1 MTENSERAAKV
12 RISDKRRRFEEP
24 AESTGAPTTEGTP
37 DETEARADHPSGNAQ
52 AETEARADHPSGSAQ
67 AETEARADHPSG
79 SAQAETEARAD
90 HPSVSAQAETEA
102 RADHPSGSQP
112 SRLGEHDYLDD
123 LRRLQAEFDNYRKR
137 MMREQTEIAS
147 RAGARVLER
156 LLPVLDNFERALSH
170 TEDDGMMLV
179 HKELISVLESEG
191 LRAIESLGAPF
202 DPNLH
207 EAVESH
213 EEEGVSEPTVVKVY
227 RTGYEFKGKV
237 LRAAMVVVARPVE
250 PKKDNTEDKTADSEG
265 S

>member
-12 RISDKRRRFEEP
+12 RISDKRRLFEET
-24 AESTGAPTTEGTP
+24 AESTGAPTTEGAP
-37 DETEARADHPSGNAQ
+37 D
-52 AETEARADHPSGSAQ
+52 ETEARADHPSGSAQ

-90 HPSVSAQAETEA
+90 HPS
-102 RADHPSGSQP
+102 GSQP
-112 SRLGEHDYLDD
+112 SRGGEHDYLDD

-147 RAGARVLER
+147 RAGARIVER
-156 LLPVLDNFERALSH
+156 LLPVLDNFERALAH
-170 TEDDGMMLV
+170 TEDDGMVLV
-179 HKELISVLESEG
+179 HKELISVLETEG

-213 EEEGVSEPTVVKVY
+213 EEEAISEPTVVKVY

-250 PKKDNTEDKTADSEG
+250 PKADNTEDKTADSEG